1 MRAPAHGAHPPRA
14 SGAARRPPA
23 ATVTAHGH
31 DALAA
36 DGAIVRIRTVTATDR
51 PDLAAL
57 YERTSDDNLYRRFLS
72 AGRGGIDHEVDRLTR
87 PDDDDHLAVLAW
99 ERGRVVGVASYER
112 MRDRDSAEFA
122 VLVDDA
128 AHGRGI
134 GTLLLEE
141 LAATAR
147 RRGILDLV

>member
-1 MRAPAHGAHPPRA
+1 ME
-14 SGAARRPPA
+14 
-23 ATVTAHGH
+23 H

-36 DGAIVRIRTVTATDR
+36 DGAIVRIRAVAPSDR

-57 YERTSDDNLYRRFLS
+57 YRRTSDENLYRRFLC

-87 PDDDDHLAVLAW
+87 PDGDDHVAVLAQ

-112 MRDRDSAEFA
+112 MSDRRSAEFA

-128 AHGRGI
+128 AHGR
-134 GTLLLEE
+134 
-141 LAATAR
+141 
-147 RRGILDLV
+147 